1 MYGPLKGTGHATKSD
16 EFSEKFQTAF
26 DPPPSFL
33 ENYIAIFFIMD
44 MVAMQVGM
52 RASRVA

>member
-26 DPPPSFL
+26 DPPPHFQKIMLHFL
-33 ENYIAIFFIMD
+33 EPSEKKPI
-44 MVAMQVGM
+44 
-52 RASRVA
+52 